1 MYRYSSIRIFHSWL
15 LGMYQFLLIYFIEP
29 SFRKYIFAAPG
40 IILVKYIF
48 LIPLFQKALRRLFG
62 PTGFLLLITIPLLAV
77 IPDVRSLPYAFY
89 DLISLLLVPVLLYES
104 SLFHSVP
111 AAQAKKILYIIII
124 AAVLNS
130 VLIIFQQFA
139 GPEHWINQTVDQ
151 QYTAHSYSS
160 NRQKKSGIAATP
172 SALIPVAGLMAA
184 SYVSKAKISRPKW
197 YNGSLIQ
204 LIMISSILFNL
215 DSRSYTLGIVLYWLI
230 MEFCHVIKRGI
241 PSSTFF
247 LVAPVIFASFVYLTT
262 IGWISEHNR
271 LFDDFD
277 TASSRFDQWS
287 DLFTSLFAAQISIP
301 MINGAGLGATVN
313 ANPFASLETL
323 SAHCSVFAPDG
334 GLSRFIC
341 AFGYFG
347 LLHIFARAFLGVLIF
362 ANGSKVLLS
371 GFSLQLTAGLLYLG
385 LLLFLGAAL
394 HINDSAAG
402 LLAIS
407 FCLCAI
413 RSLELSSS
421 SNHAL

>member
-1 MYRYSSIRIFHSWL
+1 MYRYSSILIVHSWL

-40 IILVKYIF
+40 IILIKYIF

-62 PTGFLLLITIPLLAV
+62 LTGFLLLITIPLLAV
-77 IPDVRSLPYAFY
+77 IPDDRSLPYAFY

-139 GPEHWINQTVDQ
+139 GPEHWLNQTVDQ
-151 QYTAHSYSS
+151 QYSAHTFSS

-197 YNGSLIQ
+197 YNSALIQ
-204 LIMISSILFNL
+204 LIIISSIVFNL
-215 DSRSYTLGIVLYWLI
+215 DSRSYTLGIVLYLLI

-241 PSSTFF
+241 PSSAFF
-247 LVAPVIFASFVYLTT
+247 LAAPVVFASFVYFT
-262 IGWISEHNR
+262 INGWISEANR
-271 LFDDFD
+271 SMGDFD
-277 TASSRFDQWS
+277 SASSRFNQWS
-287 DLFTSLFAAQISIP
+287 DVFNHLFTTNMSIP
-301 MINGAGLGATVN
+301 LINGAGLGATVN
-313 ANPFASLETL
+313 NNPFVDTVPAL
-323 SAHCSVFAPDG
+323 CSIFAPDG
-334 GLSRFIC
+334 GLSRYIC

-362 ANGSKVLLS
+362 ANGSKVFLN

-394 HINDSAAG
+394 HINDASSG

-421 SNHAL
+421 SNHGL